1 MAACSNTRHLTD
13 DQVLYTGR
21 EKVEILSD
29 ESGRKILPAEAA
41 VKSIT
46 DQKVNNAFFGRRVLP
61 PIGLWTYN
69 YWEVGEEKKFGN
81 WLHKKLS
88 AAPVLISDVNPDLRA
103 RKIENDLFDMGYF
116 HSKAWATIDT
126 SSRNPKK
133 ARIKYTVQLPPPT
146 LYNEIE
152 LESFSESLDTLI
164 NLDNFS
170 KQVKTGDQF
179 NLDKL
184 KSTRNDLAR
193 EIQEEGYFLFT
204 PEVIELNADTTMGD
218 HLINLSLGRDQELP
232 PEILSTYEIGQIH
245 VQISRSSD
253 PGIIETDTLRT
264 EHLTIY
270 SKGDLLKP
278 DVLGDAV
285 YLIPGNLYSYRAHQ
299 NTNIRLN
306 SLGIFRY
313 VRTTFVPSGGD
324 SLSNIM
330 DVNIDL
336 DLAEN
341 INVELEADLVTKSTG
356 FVGPQLETGISHGN
370 AFKGAENMNLS
381 LKGGFEWQWGPKE
394 ENQLG
399 ALSYNYGV
407 AYSITFPKILFFGE
421 NEKLKQILNQQTSV
435 NLDLNVMNR
444 TAYYTMASIRTNLAY
459 QWRQNQ
465 KIKHIFSPIYIN
477 SVNLLATTAA
487 FDSVVDNNIYIR
499 KSFEEQFI
507 FGMKYEFSY
516 DNTVIPKPRNL
527 FFQTS
532 ISTSGNLL
540 DFFSSLGK
548 EESERP
554 YSFLNAVYSQFI
566 KVTTDFRYYFNGYNK
581 TLATRFYAGIGM
593 PYLNSGVLPY
603 VEQFF
608 SGGAYSIRGF
618 TARTLGPGSYQ
629 EVDNSYIDQSGD
641 LKLELNLEYRFVISK
656 TLNGAIFLDAGNIWL
671 VNEDEARPGSQ
682 FHVNTFMDQL
692 AVGTGLGLRFDF
704 NFFVLRTDVGFP
716 IRTPYVTDDS
726 NWLVGNDIFKNA
738 HFYLAIG
745 YPF

>member
-1 MAACSNTRHLTD
+1 MFLWLLFLAACSNTRHLTD
-13 DQVLYTGR
+13 EEVLYTGR
-21 EKVEILSD
+21 EKMEIVSD
-29 ESGRKILPAEAA
+29 KSGREILPAEAA

-46 DQKVNNAFFGRRVLP
+46 DQKVNNAFFGRRILP

-69 YWEVGEEKKFGN
+69 YWEVDEEKKFGT
-81 WLHKKLS
+81 WLHKRLS
-88 AAPVLISDVNPDLRA
+88 APPVLISDVNPDLRA

-116 HSKAWATIDT
+116 HSKVWATIDT

-164 NLDNFS
+164 NLEKFS

-179 NLDKL
+179 NLDIL
-184 KSTRNDLAR
+184 KSARNDLAR

-218 HLINLSLGRDQELP
+218 HLINLSLGRDQDVP
-232 PEILSTYEIGQIH
+232 PEILATYKIGQIN

-253 PGIIETDTLRT
+253 PGIIKTDTLRT

-324 SLSNIM
+324 SLSNIL

-341 INVELEADLVTKSTG
+341 INVELEADMVTKSTG
-356 FVGPQLETGISHGN
+356 YIGPQLGTGISHGN

-399 ALSYNYGV
+399 ALSYNYGA

-421 NEKLKQILNQQTSV
+421 NKKLKQILKQQTSV

-444 TAYYTMASIRTNLAY
+444 TAYYTMASVRTNLAY

-540 DFFSSLGK
+540 DLFSGLIK
-548 EESERP
+548 EASARP
-554 YSFLNAVYSQFI
+554 Y
-566 KVTTDFRYYFNGYNK
+566 
-581 TLATRFYAGIGM
+581 
-593 PYLNSGVLPY
+593 
-603 VEQFF
+603 
-608 SGGAYSIRGF
+608 
-618 TARTLGPGSYQ
+618 
-629 EVDNSYIDQSGD
+629 
-641 LKLELNLEYRFVISK
+641 
-656 TLNGAIFLDAGNIWL
+656 
-671 VNEDEARPGSQ
+671 
-682 FHVNTFMDQL
+682 TFMRRE
-692 AVGTGLGLRFDF
+692 T
-704 NFFVLRTDVGFP
+704 
-716 IRTPYVTDDS
+716 
-726 NWLVGNDIFKNA
+726 NDPEA
-738 HFYLAIG
+738 LW
-745 YPF
+745 